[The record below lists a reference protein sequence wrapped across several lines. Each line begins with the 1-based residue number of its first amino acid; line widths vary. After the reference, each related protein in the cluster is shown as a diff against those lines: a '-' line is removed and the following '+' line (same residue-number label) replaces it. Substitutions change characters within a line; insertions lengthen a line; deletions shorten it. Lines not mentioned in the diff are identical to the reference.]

1 MRKVLFQVFGNIIG
15 RRVVFEL
22 TYHLQ
27 HCSSLRGDFKLIVGK
42 DFNYGFAGHDN
53 LLFF

>member
-1 MRKVLFQVFGNIIG
+1 
-15 RRVVFEL
+15 
-22 TYHLQ
+22 
-27 HCSSLRGDFKLIVGK
+27 LRGDFKLIVGK